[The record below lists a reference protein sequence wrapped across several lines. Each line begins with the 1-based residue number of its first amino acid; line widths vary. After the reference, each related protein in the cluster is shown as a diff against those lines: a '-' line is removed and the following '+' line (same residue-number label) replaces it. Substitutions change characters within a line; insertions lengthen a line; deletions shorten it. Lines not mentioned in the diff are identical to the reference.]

1 MIFFK
6 NEKLFF
12 FNLSLL
18 WCFCLIMGFV
28 AEYVFDIKPCILCI
42 YQRYLIGLLASLN
55 FFLVIILKQR
65 VNLATWLLVFFVTMC
80 GCCFAFYQIGV
91 ESHWWKGPEFCSS
104 NLEVPDFSNLSEK
117 KSVEAFQNM
126 LSKTKIVRCDQVNWR
141 IFTIS
146 ANIWIFLFYKFV
158 LLLMLVQRWL
168 TRKR

>member
-12 FNLSLL
+12 FNLTLL
-18 WCFCLIMGFV
+18 WSFLLIMGFL
-28 AEYVFDIKPCILCI
+28 AEYAFDIKPCILCI
-42 YQRYLIGLLASLN
+42 YQRYFLGLLLSLN
-55 FFLVIILKQR
+55 FLLTIILKQR
-65 VNLATWLLVFFVTMC
+65 LNFSTWLLVFFVTIC

-117 KSVEAFQNM
+117 ESVVAFQNM
-126 LSKTKIVRCDQVNWR
+126 LSKSKIVRCDQVNWR

-146 ANIWIFLFYKFV
+146 ANIWMLIYYKFV

-168 TRKR
+168 TRKN